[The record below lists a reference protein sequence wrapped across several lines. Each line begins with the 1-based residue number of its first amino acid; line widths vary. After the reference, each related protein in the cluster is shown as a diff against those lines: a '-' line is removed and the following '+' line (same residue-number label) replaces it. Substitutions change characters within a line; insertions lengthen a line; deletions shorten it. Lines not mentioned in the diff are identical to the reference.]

1 MNYERFKS
9 ERQRILRDA
18 SSVTD
23 CGEMN
28 LYEALAPLVAS
39 TTANTQEKVH
49 RCHLAAEWA
58 GLFGFPSEISKRALI
73 SNGVRDSL
81 ARLFGHYAS
90 QRARAWLPSDTYP
103 VFHELAAA
111 AKLPVQEYSTLPE
124 PVWPTKPAG
133 DGVEIMLI
141 TNPMKPL
148 GRWLSPEDVAALK
161 AWLGGLPR
169 RRLLID
175 TVYTFGTTFH
185 ETTLE
190 LVRGG
195 QSILLHSL
203 TKGWLRPR
211 LFGVAVVPPDDLTAL
226 APVFRQAP
234 PPQSSLA
241 EARWLMSD
249 HQQKPERVRF
259 AIDSANRNLGA
270 KFPQLFPSG
279 SALEATG
286 YFHLVHKP
294 WAALLAED
302 RMLGIPATVFGSKRE
317 DITVLS
323 SLTFIK

>member
-1 MNYERFKS
+1 MNYECFKS
-9 ERQRILRDA
+9 ERQEILRDA

-58 GLFGFPSEISKRALI
+58 RLFGFPSDISKRALV

-81 ARLFGHYAS
+81 ARLFEHYAS
-90 QRARAWLPSDTYP
+90 QGARAWLPSDTYP

-111 AKLPVQEYSTLPE
+111 AKLAVQEYLTLPE
-124 PVWPTKPAG
+124 TVWPAIPFG
-133 DGVEIMLI
+133 DGLEIMLI

-148 GRWLSPEDVAALK
+148 GRWLSAGDVAALK
-161 AWLGGLPR
+161 SWLGGNPR

-185 ETTLE
+185 ESTLE
-190 LVRGG
+190 LVHGR
-195 QSILLHSL
+195 QTILLHSL

-211 LFGVAVVPPDDLTAL
+211 LFGAAVVPPDDLVSL

-234 PPQSSLA
+234 PPQSNLA
-241 EARWLMSD
+241 EARWLMSN
-249 HQQKPERVRF
+249 HQQKPDRVRS
-259 AIDSANRNLGA
+259 AIDSANRNMRV

-279 SALEATG
+279 SALGPTG
-286 YFHLVHKP
+286 YFHVVRKS

-302 RMLGIPATVFGSKRE
+302 RMLGIPATVFGSRRE
-317 DITVLS
+317 DIAVLS

>member
-1 MNYERFKS
+1 MNYERFKAK
-9 ERQRILRDA
+9 RQKVLRDD
-18 SSVTD
+18 SSATD
-23 CGEMN
+23 CSEMN

-39 TTANTQEKVH
+39 PMANTQERIH
-49 RCHLAAEWA
+49 RCHLAAEWTA
-58 GLFGFPSEISKRALI
+58 LFGLPSEMAKQALV
-73 SNGVRDSL
+73 SSGVRDSL
-81 ARLFGHYAS
+81 ARIFAHYTSKGA
-90 QRARAWLPSDTYP
+90 QAWLPSDTYP

-111 AKLPVQEYSTLPE
+111 AKLPVREYPTLPE
-124 PVWPTKPAG
+124 PVWPNKLLG
-133 DGVEIMLI
+133 DGLEIMLV

-148 GRWLSPEDVAALK
+148 GRWLSAEDLAALK
-161 AWLGGLPR
+161 SWLGGNPR

-175 TVYTFGTTFH
+175 TVYTFGTTLH

-195 QSILLHSL
+195 QAILLHSL

-211 LFGVAVVPPDDLTAL
+211 LFGVALVPPDDLASL
-226 APVFRQAP
+226 APAFRQAP

-241 EARWLMSD
+241 EARWLMSK
-249 HQQKPERVRF
+249 HQQKPDRVRS
-259 AIDSANRNLGA
+259 AIDSANRDMRV

-279 SALEATG
+279 NALGPTG
-286 YFHLVHKP
+286 YFHVVHRP